1 MQALPARRGSVCRP
15 EEKSSAIRPLAKG
28 VARRGIA
35 FRTCFA
41 ARVLP
46 LLASAQGAPPQ
57 SYCRDRRLK
66 LSVILLGRDRDLPR
80 APGAPLCL
88 RVPERVSNAT
98 LLPGQR
104 SLRPAARTELP
115 RHNPQALLR
124 CAPGPR
130 LCRHARRP
138 FARVSGRDAASP
150 VSAAA

>member
-1 MQALPARRGSVCRP
+1 MVALG
-15 EEKSSAIRPLAKG
+15 PLGEG
-28 VARRGIA
+28 VGGGRIGLRDCSEAG
-35 FRTCFA
+35 
-41 ARVLP
+41 VLP
-46 LLASAQGAPPQ
+46 LLVCAQGAPPQ

-104 SLRPAARTELP
+104 SLRPAARNEPP

-124 CAPGPR
+124 PAPRPR
-130 LCRHARRP
+130 LCPHAPRPSAPLSGRHAP
-138 FARVSGRDAASP
+138 PP
-150 VSAAA
+150 VSPAPSQHPFS

>member
-1 MQALPARRGSVCRP
+1 MVALG
-15 EEKSSAIRPLAKG
+15 PLGEG
-28 VARRGIA
+28 VGGGRIGLRDCSEAG
-35 FRTCFA
+35 
-41 ARVLP
+41 VLP
-46 LLASAQGAPPQ
+46 LLVCAQGAPPQ

-104 SLRPAARTELP
+104 WLCPAARNEPP

-138 FARVSGRDAASP
+138 FARASGRTAASP
-150 VSAAA
+150 LAPAA